1 MNYLPSARPKMFP
14 KLKMLRNYQNFAR
27 LMPISFNVKNN
38 FYGVLTK
45 INPKIENAQDL
56 FGTFDILNIP
66 VSILM

>member
-1 MNYLPSARPKMFP
+1 MNYLPPARPNMFP
-14 KLKMLRNYQNFAR
+14 KLKMLRIYQNFAR

-38 FYGVLTK
+38 FYGILTK